1 MKTIDNHKISYFL
14 VSFDTLSVGM
24 TVCNSLL
31 QVIDYQYFIGIFK
44 YRIPVRTLNFD
55 SNF

>member
-24 TVCNSLL
+24 TGTLFCIY
-31 QVIDYQYFIGIFK
+31 VIDLQYFI
-44 YRIPVRTLNFD
+44 
-55 SNF
+55 